1 MEAYLQLFLKSIK
14 TDLMSSGRS
23 VTVAFTASNPGEGV
37 TFVVESFA
45 AEIAKRTRR
54 RVLVA
59 DSTEL
64 QRACI
69 DHPRQV
75 ASQCSPTDEPN
86 LFVLT
91 PREMN
96 DSHQEPTFGT
106 ARIVVRGR
114 NGYSNEI
121 APIEQTPVRREAKLE
136 RGIINLQHLRSA
148 FDFILIDCSSIR
160 ASGDAAMLAPSVEG
174 VVMVVEADSTRK
186 DQLRNAI
193 NTIKS
198 ADGNFLGCVLNKRAY
213 TVPGFIYNR
222 F

>member
-14 TDLMSSGRS
+14 TDMVSPGKC
-23 VTVAFTASNPGEGV
+23 VTVAFTASRPGEGV

-59 DSTEL
+59 DSAEL
-64 QRACI
+64 QRAFI
-69 DHPRQV
+69 DHPSQV
-75 ASQCSPTDEPN
+75 ASQVSKTDQQN

-91 PREMN
+91 PRDAEHSGV
-96 DSHQEPTFGT
+96 DRVEAAAG
-106 ARIVVRGR
+106 RIQVRGA
-114 NGYSNEI
+114 S
-121 APIEQTPVRREAKLE
+121 AQTAALAVRERDVKLE
-136 RGIINLQHLRSA
+136 RGILNLQALRHA
-148 FDFILIDCSSIR
+148 FDFILIDCSSLA

-174 VVMVVEADSTRK
+174 VVMVVEADATRK
-186 DQLRNAI
+186 DQVRNSI

-198 ADGNFLGCVLNKRAY
+198 ADGNFLGCVLNKRSF
-213 TVPGFIYNR
+213 TVPGWLYNR